1 MANKLT
7 PQEQARLNEL
17 QKKGMD
23 IADAINKILDERN
36 TSMQSL
42 AESHAAAIRDLEAQ
56 KKALQDIL
64 DLSKSLETEEIS
76 RYAEQERR
84 NQLTE
89 VENQLK
95 LKQLDLLRAE
105 VKLGDVLTEEQGA
118 RLKELEN
125 EEKQLKRN
133 EQSFKNIEKTV
144 SKTGLSIH
152 NNLVQGMNDFAVAA
166 NQGKLGAFALG
177 KIIPVIDKAISSTIS
192 TTKNLVHEMD
202 KLTKEFEKQ
211 FQLGQQYTKM
221 LQGVYVANNQYGV
234 SVSEVQSSLSS
245 LVTITTD
252 YTMMS
257 KAQKGILLETGA
269 VLQQWGVSAQDYAQG
284 LQNSMKLYGQ
294 TRLEAEN
301 TSRELLQ
308 TARALGVA
316 PAQLSA
322 QYAQMGPSLAKFGAQ
337 GEKTFKEL
345 ARVQKLTGMEMEKV
359 LALTN
364 KFDTFEGAA
373 QQAGQLNAALGGN
386 FVNAMDLM
394 METDPVAR
402 FEMMR
407 DSLTQ
412 AGLSFDE
419 MSYYQK
425 QFFAE
430 SMGLSD
436 VADLALLMSGN
447 TDLMTSATNKSAKQ
461 IEEEKRAAQE
471 QLTIKEK
478 LAAAQLQIAEAF
490 LPLIPIFDA
499 LASGLLKI
507 APILKYMSFALGAIG
522 LKMGVVAAAGWIKK
536 LDLLKDGFK
545 GLAAAVRSTGSAM
558 NVVYGVVG
566 MLAYYL
572 FEKVFA
578 SNFLQGIGKLAVA
591 FTGLSVAIIAVR
603 TAMRGGLLSS
613 LGSVGGMLGGL
624 IGKVGTLTR
633 GMGRLAMSAGRGLL
647 GAARG
652 VGGVAARM
660 GDGMMGG
667 AGRMLGGLG
676 RFALGRGAL
685 GMLGPAG
692 LAVGAGM
699 MAYKYR
705 GKIAGGA
712 KKAWKGA
719 KGLLGFDAGGYTGP
733 GASDMPAGMVHGNE
747 VVVPG
752 VRGKQGADFLV
763 PALVQAFQQM
773 GASAGGKQEVTV
785 KIDASDKFLT
795 QVNGATNQAVSN
807 VAKDIALGTGGAP
820 LPGGTLT

>member
-1 MANKLT
+1 
-7 PQEQARLNEL
+7 
-17 QKKGMD
+17 
-23 IADAINKILDERN
+23 
-36 TSMQSL
+36 
-42 AESHAAAIRDLEAQ
+42 
-56 KKALQDIL
+56 
-64 DLSKSLETEEIS
+64 
-76 RYAEQERR
+76 
-84 NQLTE
+84 
-89 VENQLK
+89 
-95 LKQLDLLRAE
+95 
-105 VKLGDVLTEEQGA
+105 
-118 RLKELEN
+118 
-125 EEKQLKRN
+125 
-133 EQSFKNIEKTV
+133 
-144 SKTGLSIH
+144 
-152 NNLVQGMNDFAVAA
+152 
-166 NQGKLGAFALG
+166 
-177 KIIPVIDKAISSTIS
+177 
-192 TTKNLVHEMD
+192 
-202 KLTKEFEKQ
+202 
-211 FQLGQQYTKM
+211 M

-257 KAQKGILLETGA
+257 KAQKGVLLETGA

-294 TRLEAEN
+294 TRYEAET

-322 QYAQMGPSLAKFGAQ
+322 QYAQMGPALAKFGAQ
-337 GEKTFKEL
+337 GEKTFKDL
-345 ARVQKLTGMEMEKV
+345 ARIQKLTGMEMEKV

-490 LPLIPIFDA
+490 LPLIPVLDS
-499 LASGLLKI
+499 LASGLLKMVPLI
-507 APILKYMSFALGAIG
+507 KAMALGMGLVHGWQALITAGSAIRNLG
-522 LKMGVVAAAGWIKK
+522 QLAFSWA
-536 LDLLKDGFK
+536 
-545 GLAAAVRSTGSAM
+545 GLATAIKSSRMAM
-558 NVVYGVVG
+558 YGFWGIVG
-566 MLAYYL
+566 TVAYWL
-572 FEKVFA
+572 FQKAFA
-578 SNFLQGIGKLAVA
+578 SNFLEGIGKLAVA

-603 TAMRGGLLSS
+603 SAMRGGLLTS
-613 LGSVGGMLGGL
+613 LGSVGGALGGL

-660 GDGMMGG
+660 GGGMMGG

-685 GMLGPAG
+685 GLLGPAG

-699 MAYKYR
+699 LAYKYR

-719 KGLLGFDAGGYTGP
+719 KGLLGFDEGGYTGLP
-733 GASDMPAGMVHGNE
+733 TGSPTGPSATMKPAGVVHGDE
-747 VVVPG
+747 MVIPG
-752 VRGKQGADFLV
+752 VSGKRGIEFLV
-763 PALVQAFQQM
+763 PALTQALQQV
-773 GASAGGKQEVTV
+773 GGGKGAGKPQEVIV

-795 QVNGATNQAVSN
+795 QVNGATTQAVSN

-820 LPGGTLT
+820 LPGGTLA